1 MKYRPPLGIS
11 QPSDQSRAAEIDA
24 NNCRQ
29 RTCSSSSL
37 RDGPR
42 GILSPVT
49 TLCCSVPAQSSH
61 DLERSAAQKH
71 LPPGSPKKE
80 ESVSGSW
87 QPEESDGHG
96 DWRLIVGF
104 RSRPCPSIW
113 TRRRRL
119 VRPRPRPLC
128 GSTPPRP
135 LAWPPAVWRS
145 SHSGAKDERG
155 GPPTVGAWRS
165 DGCGASFC
173 GAGRRLDERGAGRLD
188 GRGAGAARPP
198 GRARPLE
205 RTARRGGA
213 PVLPAPGTRRRS
225 PLLCG
230 AAAQPAVALGER
242 ERMRR
247 DERSI

>member
-49 TLCCSVPAQSSH
+49 TLCCSVPAQSSY

-87 QPEESDGHG
+87 QPEESDGLSFPAVPVYL
-96 DWRLIVGF
+96 DQKAA
-104 RSRPCPSIW
+104 
-113 TRRRRL
+113 
-119 VRPRPRPLC
+119 PRPTAPTPALRLDA
-128 GSTPPRP
+128 STPARVATGG
-135 LAWPPAVWRS
+135 LALVAQ
-145 SHSGAKDERG
+145 
-155 GPPTVGAWRS
+155 
-165 DGCGASFC
+165 
-173 GAGRRLDERGAGRLD
+173 RRKG
-188 GRGAGAARPP
+188 
-198 GRARPLE
+198 
-205 RTARRGGA
+205 
-213 PVLPAPGTRRRS
+213 
-225 PLLCG
+225 
-230 AAAQPAVALGER
+230 
-242 ERMRR
+242 
-247 DERSI
+247 